1 MNQYF
6 AASSPYG
13 SIGPHGSQ
21 ENGPDAAR
29 SVRSG
34 TGSCCVALDCSNY
47 LLSSRLPFQMNDP
60 LAGATYDNRPGRH
73 RSVARAAGT
82 VTVATMISR
91 ILGVA
96 REMVMAKYFGAGFF
110 TDAFNIAY
118 RIPNLLRDL
127 FAEGALSSAFVPT
140 FIREL
145 NEGGAQRAWALANRL
160 ISALLVVL
168 GAVTLVFVV
177 FARGFV
183 YLLAAG
189 YADTPGKIELT
200 IQMTRVMSPFLLCVA
215 LAAVVMGMLNA
226 FGSFFIPAVAPAAFN
241 VCCILAG
248 IFLSPLMPRFGMEPV
263 VSMAI
268 GALVGGAS
276 QFLVQVPSASRLGWR
291 FRFMLDFSDPGL
303 RRIVRLMLPAII
315 GLSATQINITV
326 DSQLASHYGN
336 GPVSW
341 LNYAF
346 RLMQLPIGLFGV
358 AIATATTALVSH
370 HAADNNTDKLR
381 DTVHSSLR
389 LAACLTFPATVG
401 LVVFRGEIVRLLYE
415 RGSFLPGDTVQTGR
429 AVMLYSLA
437 LFGYSAVKIL
447 VPTFYALGDTRTPV
461 RASVTS
467 IVIKIAVNFLLIM
480 PMKFLGLVLATAV
493 ASWVNFALLLRQ
505 LNRLTGGGVRW
516 QSLHTYLRIASASVV
531 MGAAAKLVY
540 VTVRWLVPGTGTLYL
555 AAHLG
560 FALTA
565 GMAVMLPLLAWFR
578 VEEASELSALLK
590 QRLLRSQR

>member
-1 MNQYF
+1 
-6 AASSPYG
+6 
-13 SIGPHGSQ
+13 
-21 ENGPDAAR
+21 
-29 SVRSG
+29 
-34 TGSCCVALDCSNY
+34 
-47 LLSSRLPFQMNDP
+47 MNDSP
-60 LAGATYDNRPGRH
+60 AGISQNDRPGRQ

-91 ILGVA
+91 VLGVA

-118 RIPNLLRDL
+118 RIPNLFRDL

-145 NEGGAQRAWALANRL
+145 NQGGAGRAWSLANAL
-160 ISALLVVL
+160 VSALLILL
-168 GAVTLVFVV
+168 GALTLVFAL
-177 FARGFV
+177 FAKGFV

-189 YADTPGKIELT
+189 YAGTPGKMELT
-200 IQMTRVMSPFLLCVA
+200 VQMTRILSPFLLCVA
-215 LAAVVMGMLNA
+215 LAAVAMGMLNA
-226 FGSFFIPAVAPAAFN
+226 FGSFFIPAAAPAAFN
-241 VCCILAG
+241 VCCIVAG
-248 IFLSPLMPRFGMEPV
+248 IFLSPYMPRFGLEPV

-276 QFLVQVPSASRLGWR
+276 QFLVQVPSARRLGWR
-291 FRFMLDFSDPGL
+291 FHFVLNFSDPGL
-303 RRIVRLMLPAII
+303 RRIARLMLPAIV

-370 HAADNNTDKLR
+370 HAADNATDKLR

-401 LVVFRGEIVRLLYE
+401 LIVFREEIVRLLYQ
-415 RGSFLPGDTVQTGR
+415 RGSFLPADTVQTAR

-447 VPTFYALGDTRTPV
+447 VPAFYALGDTRTPV
-461 RASVTS
+461 RTSVTS
-467 IVIKIAVNFLLIM
+467 VAVKVAINFLFIM
-480 PMKFLGLVLATAV
+480 PLKFLGLALATSV
-493 ASWVNFALLLRQ
+493 ASWVNFVLLLRQ
-505 LNRLTGGGVRW
+505 LNRVTGGEVRW
-516 QSLHTYLRIASASVV
+516 QALAAYARIAAASVL
-531 MGAAAKLVY
+531 MGGAAELIYLGARWILPGAG
-540 VTVRWLVPGTGTLYL
+540 TVHL
-555 AAHLG
+555 AVHLG
-560 FALTA
+560 IAMSG
-565 GMAVMLPLLAWFR
+565 GMAVLLPLLGLFR
-578 VEEASELSALLK
+578 VEEAREFSALLK
-590 QRLLRSQR
+590 KRRFLQR